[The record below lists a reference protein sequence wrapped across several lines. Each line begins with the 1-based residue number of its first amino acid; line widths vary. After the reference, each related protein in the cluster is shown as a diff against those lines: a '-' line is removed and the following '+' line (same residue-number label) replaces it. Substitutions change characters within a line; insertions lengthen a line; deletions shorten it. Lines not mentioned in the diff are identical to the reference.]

1 MADNVTRGSKI
12 SDCNIGEISKY
23 SPYKY
28 IIYIYIYPM
37 EIMLLYGM
45 KYLERKTMRDALDVM
60 PVVS

>member
-37 EIMLLYGM
+37 EIMLLVISSIF
-45 KYLERKTMRDALDVM
+45 KHLPFASTVT
-60 PVVS
+60 V

>member
-28 IIYIYIYPM
+28 IIYNEECTLY
-37 EIMLLYGM
+37 EI
-45 KYLERKTMRDALDVM
+45 
-60 PVVS
+60 